1 MRGRQVKMEWRG
13 RGQDKTRVGVEG
25 RGMGTIRKGGTMGVK
40 GVRVESADV
49 QGAEG
54 MRGGLVRGEKKGG
67 GAAQEGQGQ
76 RTSDSM
82 KEREGQRPAYSY
94 QLFKHIPPHTE
105 TLQSE
110 HTETPAHI
118 TKNNR

>member
-1 MRGRQVKMEWRG
+1 MEDKRG
-13 RGQDKTRVGVEG
+13 VGVGG
-25 RGMGTIRKGGTMGVK
+25 RGMGTIRKGGTMGMK
-40 GVRVESADV
+40 RVRVESADV

-54 MRGGLVRGEKKGG
+54 MRGGPVRGEKEGG

-82 KEREGQRPAYSY
+82 KEREEQRPAYSY
-94 QLFKHIPPHTE
+94 QLFKHIPLHTE

-110 HTETPAHI
+110 HMETPAH
-118 TKNNR
+118 KNNR